1 MQSYQSLPD
10 HTGYKSEP
18 AKRIARLAEEHTEK
32 VRELGSL
39 GRDLEQARYGLEEA
53 RNRDTEARAF
63 AARKGDPDPGRDH
76 EEKARAHLKEIQD
89 KLRVMERVVA
99 DVEADLSQTITEA
112 KPELIA
118 EARHKREEAGERY
131 TTAHRELREA
141 HDAQRH
147 HAGVVRWSLT
157 STSHFSPPPPD
168 QYVLSVP
175 STLPDDDPEQT
186 ADENEG
192 TVRFLAG

>member
-1 MQSYQSLPD
+1 MQTYQSLPD
-10 HTGYKSEP
+10 LTGYKSKA
-18 AKRIARLAEEHTEK
+18 AKRIARLAEEHAHK
-32 VRELGSL
+32 VTQLGAL
-39 GRDLEQARYGLEEA
+39 GRDLEQARQDLLDA
-53 RNRDTEARAF
+53 RARDTEVRAL
-63 AARKGDPDPGRDH
+63 ALRRGDEDPGRDH
-76 EEKARAHLKEIQD
+76 EQQARDHLEELQD
-89 KLRVMERVVA
+89 KLRVHEQVVA

-118 EARHKREEAGERY
+118 EARQKRAEAGERY

-157 STSHFSPPPPD
+157 SASHFSPPPPD

-186 ADENEG
+186 ADENDG
-192 TVRFLAG
+192 TVRLVG

>member
-10 HTGYKSEP
+10 LTGYKRKA
-18 AKRIARLAEEHTEK
+18 AKRIALLAEEHTEK
-32 VRELGSL
+32 VRELGAL

-63 AARKGDPDPGRDH
+63 AARKGEPDPGRDH
-76 EEKARAHLKEIQD
+76 EEKARDHLEELQD

-118 EARHKREEAGERY
+118 EARQKREEAGERY
-131 TTAHRELREA
+131 TTAHRERGPLVPYLRVA
-141 HDAQRH
+141 LLASTAGPVCPQR
-147 HAGVVRWSLT
+147 ALNAPG
-157 STSHFSPPPPD
+157 
-168 QYVLSVP
+168 
-175 STLPDDDPEQT
+175 
-186 ADENEG
+186 
-192 TVRFLAG
+192 